1 MDENTLKQT
10 VAQLLSDGVKLNDI
24 QKILKEEH
32 NHSIPFME
40 LRLLAADLEV
50 NWSKFDPKKDEEE
63 VEEETPTAEPTPV
76 DNTLVEISKIQ
87 RPGAMFSG
95 TVTFLSGIRGN
106 WFVDQSGQLGIELED
121 ENQQPSPEDQQA
133 FQVALKEQLIAE
145 GLI

>member
-1 MDENTLKQT
+1 MDENTLKET
-10 VAQLLSDGVKLNDI
+10 VAKLLADGVKLNDI

-50 NWSKFDPKKDEEE
+50 NWSKFDPKKDEEDT
-63 VEEETPTAEPTPV
+63 EEEAPKVAPTPV
-76 DNTLVEISKIQ
+76 DQTLIEISKIQ

-95 TVTFLSGIRGN
+95 SVTFLSGIKGT
-106 WFVDQSGQLGIELED
+106 WFVDQMGQLGLELED
-121 ENQQPSPEDQQA
+121 ESQQPSEEDQKAFSQA
-133 FQVALKEQLIAE
+133 LQEQLIAE